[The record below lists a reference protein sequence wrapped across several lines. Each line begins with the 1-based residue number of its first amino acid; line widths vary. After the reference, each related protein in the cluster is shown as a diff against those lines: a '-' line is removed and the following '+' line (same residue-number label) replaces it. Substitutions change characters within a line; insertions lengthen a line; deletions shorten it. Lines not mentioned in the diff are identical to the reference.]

1 MKKTPEKILDTAH
14 QLFNREGVAAVSLRQ
29 IAAAM
34 KISHGNLIYHFKSKQ
49 EIIEGLHKRILAAA
63 LEENQ
68 KLREKEMS
76 IWTLMEMAHSG
87 FRTLYAYRFFMIDL
101 NLIMR
106 ENEQLHK
113 EFLEIE
119 KLRALMYREAISD
132 AIQEGIMRKEEY
144 AGEYEQFIKRIR
156 IFSDFWISSS
166 EIYNSG
172 NIEEIIEEHV
182 QLFMNMFYPYLTA
195 KGKKQLSK
203 DQLNAAKTNEI

>member
-14 QLFNREGVAAVSLRQ
+14 QLFNQEGVAAVSLRQ
-29 IAAAM
+29 IASAM
-34 KISHGNLIYHFKSKQ
+34 NISHGNLIYHFKSKQ
-49 EIIEGLHKRILAAA
+49 EIIQALHARILEAA

-68 KLREKEMS
+68 NLKSKEMS
-76 IWTLMEMAHSG
+76 IWTLIEMARSG
-87 FRTLYAYRFFMIDL
+87 FKTLYDYRFFMIDL

-106 ENEQLHK
+106 ENEKLHQ

-119 KLRALMYREAISD
+119 KLRANMYREAIAD

-144 AGEYEQFIKRIR
+144 KGEYEAFIKRIR

-172 NIEEIIEEHV
+172 KVDQIIEEHV
-182 QLFMNMFYPYLTA
+182 QLFMNMFYPYLSK
-195 KGKKQLSK
+195 KGKISYRENL
-203 DQLNAAKTNEI
+203 